1 MVYKSDPALRSPSRG
16 LALLEQGLNDL
27 IDQLHA
33 DGRQIVIIGDVAQ
46 WSEDPI
52 PCALAKY
59 STVLMRPCRQPER
72 SLHAYFEERIRPLN
86 DAFRAIATKH
96 RDVSIILPAA
106 TMCRDD
112 GCMTTL
118 GNQFL
123 YRDVGH
129 IRRNLPMPTREAF
142 AGMLGIDDIAKPY
155 RRRDFGSIPDT
166 Q

>member
-1 MVYKSDPALRSPSRG
+1 RR
-16 LALLEQGLNDL
+16 
-27 IDQLHA
+27 
-33 DGRQIVIIGDVAQ
+33 IVIIGDVAQ
-46 WSEDPI
+46 WAADPI

-59 STVLMRPCRQPER
+59 STVLMRPCHQPER
-72 SLHAYFEERIRPLN
+72 SLHAYFEKRIRPVN
-86 DAFRAIATKH
+86 DAFRAIADKH

-106 TMCRDD
+106 TMCRPD

-129 IRRNLPMPTREAF
+129 IRRNLPMTTRKALAE
-142 AGMLGIDDIAKPY
+142 MRGIDERPKRTA
-155 RRRDFGSIPDT
+155 RGHFGSPPDT